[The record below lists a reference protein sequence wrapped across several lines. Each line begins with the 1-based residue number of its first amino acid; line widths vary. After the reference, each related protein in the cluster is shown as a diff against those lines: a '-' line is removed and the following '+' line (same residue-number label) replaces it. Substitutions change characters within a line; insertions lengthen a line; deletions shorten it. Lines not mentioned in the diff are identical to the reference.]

1 MTTDQ
6 WMTLGIYTASVV
18 FTVVGWLIVRE
29 IRANDRRFDKLE
41 KDCEKVLQES
51 SRTKNQVRLIN
62 MFLSEKGVM
71 PRTIPFPSPPPA
83 IEDSE

>member
-29 IRANDRRFDKLE
+29 IRANDRRFDQVEKKLDKSLE
-41 KDCEKVLQES
+41 DNSKLRNKLRVLEM
-51 SRTKNQVRLIN
+51 VL
-62 MFLSEKGVM
+62 MHKGLL
-71 PRTIPFPSPPPA
+71 PNTIPFPSPPPG
-83 IEDSE
+83 IEESE